1 MCNWWSNLSS
11 QVCNFETSAEL
22 LIITFFL
29 QRCLTLSLPYFSKEI
44 LLPLQHCRGRRWNS
58 VLLAQNWT
66 GQLKSDVRIKKKN
79 WKKKKKLKVKDLAN
93 IYLKKRGASDSYPGR
108 WGDDTWPS
116 SGAWWCG
123 SAMASLHS
131 PICLLPPLD
140 RTACSQRP
148 ACDWVRDA
156 MSRSVCSAWLW
167 LSAHSG
173 QRSLKNVKKQKWHD
187 RNVHMMI
194 LTLTPAVL

>member
-1 MCNWWSNLSS
+1 MPDFIPSL
-11 QVCNFETSAEL
+11 
-22 LIITFFL
+22 FFK
-29 QRCLTLSLPYFSKEI
+29 RNIAPIATLSGTAVKQRSACSELNRAIEKRCAY
-44 LLPLQHCRGRRWNS
+44 
-58 VLLAQNWT
+58 
-66 GQLKSDVRIKKKN
+66 KKK
-79 WKKKKKLKVKDLAN
+79 KKKKKLKVKDLAN